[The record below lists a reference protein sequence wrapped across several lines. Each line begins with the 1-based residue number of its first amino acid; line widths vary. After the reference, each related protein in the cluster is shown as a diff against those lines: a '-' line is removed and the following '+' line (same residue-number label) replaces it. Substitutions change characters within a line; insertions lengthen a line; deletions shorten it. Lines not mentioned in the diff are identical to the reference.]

1 MIDLVNKEF
10 VNLGNNSANLICD
23 IKEKNDTFEINLK
36 LENLPVSEYA
46 VVFIMN
52 TKEYTSAIF
61 EVKSLKS
68 ENKKINVEK
77 EKVKTFDKIEIVDI
91 YSGDVLFEYVKE
103 EEIENS
109 EEEKEIEI
117 PFLKNNETI
126 NDEKEIVKE
135 DITIIK
141 EEKNENN
148 NNIEE
153 VKEEIKNEIYEN
165 EDESFEKEEITDF
178 KEEKVIDKKDEI
190 INEEIN
196 SPMTENDMKKN
207 ISLEDEVR
215 NIEEDV
221 EALRGLF
228 EIFSPKNKD
237 NSEDDNHEFEAAI
250 DNISN
255 DNSDEKKNDEFEF
268 VEEKTEL
275 EKEEVPK
282 VVINANDVLVEDIME
297 VFQVDNLPKVEGDHK
312 FFIVDETDERLNDIN
327 IIYNGFVM
335 PMLYPY
341 MGYKNSELENAIL
354 PNWIFGKL
362 FEDGEIKYYVYGI
375 LGSKNDKTQPFLGS
389 TGFIYY
395 EPSAYDGFGYWLM
408 YISEKTGKICLL

>member
-23 IKEKNDTFEINLK
+23 IKEKNDIFEINLK

-46 VVFIMN
+46 VVFIMD

-91 YSGDVLFEYVKE
+91 YSGDVLFEYKKE
-103 EEIENS
+103 EDFENTEA

-141 EEKNENN
+141 EEKKENN
-148 NNIEE
+148 NTE
-153 VKEEIKNEIYEN
+153 EEITNEIYEN
-165 EDESFEKEEITDF
+165 EDESFEKEDIVTS
-178 KEEKVIDKKDEI
+178 KEEKSINKKTDKLKDEKSVNLI
-190 INEEIN
+190 ENDNEE
-196 SPMTENDMKKN
+196 T
-207 ISLEDEVR
+207 ISLEEEIR
-215 NIEEDV
+215 NTEEDV
-221 EALRGLF
+221 DALRGLF
-228 EIFSPKNKD
+228 EIFSPKNK
-237 NSEDDNHEFEAAI
+237 NKSEDDNDEFEAAI
-250 DNISN
+250 DNISD
-255 DNSDEKKNDEFEF
+255 DNADEKKNDEFEF
-268 VEEKTEL
+268 VEEKTET
-275 EKEEVPK
+275 EKEEIPK

-297 VFQVDNLPKVEGDHK
+297 VFQTDNLPKVEGDHK
-312 FFIVDETDERLNDIN
+312 FFIVDETDKRLNDIN

-341 MGYKNSELENAIL
+341 MGYKNLELENAIL

>member
-23 IKEKNDTFEINLK
+23 IKEKNDIFEINLK

-46 VVFIMN
+46 VVFIMD

-91 YSGDVLFEYVKE
+91 YSGDVLFEYIKE
-103 EEIENS
+103 EDFENTEA

-141 EEKNENN
+141 EEKKENN
-148 NNIEE
+148 NTE
-153 VKEEIKNEIYEN
+153 EEITNEIYEN
-165 EDESFEKEEITDF
+165 EDESFEKEDIVTS
-178 KEEKVIDKKDEI
+178 KEEKSINKKNDKLKDEKSVHLI
-190 INEEIN
+190 ENDNEE
-196 SPMTENDMKKN
+196 T
-207 ISLEDEVR
+207 ISLEEEIR
-215 NIEEDV
+215 NTEEDV
-221 EALRGLF
+221 DALRGLF
-228 EIFSPKNKD
+228 EIFSPKNK
-237 NSEDDNHEFEAAI
+237 NKSEDDNDEFEAAI
-250 DNISN
+250 DNISD
-255 DNSDEKKNDEFEF
+255 DNADEKKNDEFEF
-268 VEEKTEL
+268 VEEKTET
-275 EKEEVPK
+275 EKEEIPK

-297 VFQVDNLPKVEGDHK
+297 VFQTDNLPKVEGDHK

-341 MGYKNSELENAIL
+341 MGYKNLELENAIL

>member
-23 IKEKNDTFEINLK
+23 IKEKNDIFEINLK

-46 VVFIMN
+46 VVFIMD

-61 EVKSLKS
+61 EVKSLKL

-91 YSGDVLFEYVKE
+91 YSGEVLFEYIKE
-103 EEIENS
+103 EDFENTET

-141 EEKNENN
+141 EEKKENN
-148 NNIEE
+148 NTE
-153 VKEEIKNEIYEN
+153 EEITNEIYEN
-165 EDESFEKEEITDF
+165 EDESFEKEDIVTS
-178 KEEKVIDKKDEI
+178 KEEKSINKKNDKLKDEKSVNLI
-190 INEEIN
+190 ENDNEE
-196 SPMTENDMKKN
+196 T
-207 ISLEDEVR
+207 ISLDEEIR
-215 NIEEDV
+215 NTEEDV
-221 EALRGLF
+221 DALRGLF
-228 EIFSPKNKD
+228 EIFSPKNK
-237 NSEDDNHEFEAAI
+237 NKSEDDNDEFEAAI
-250 DNISN
+250 DNIRD
-255 DNSDEKKNDEFEF
+255 DNADEKKNDEFEF
-268 VEEKTEL
+268 VEEKTET
-275 EKEEVPK
+275 EKEEIPK

-297 VFQVDNLPKVEGDHK
+297 VFQTDNLPKVEGDHK

-341 MGYKNSELENAIL
+341 MGYKNLELENAIL

>member
-23 IKEKNDTFEINLK
+23 IKEKNDIFEINLK

-46 VVFIMN
+46 VVFIMD

-91 YSGDVLFEYVKE
+91 YSGDVLFEYIKE
-103 EEIENS
+103 EDFENTEA

-141 EEKNENN
+141 EEKKENN
-148 NNIEE
+148 NTE
-153 VKEEIKNEIYEN
+153 EEITNEIYEN
-165 EDESFEKEEITDF
+165 EDESFEKEDIVTS
-178 KEEKVIDKKDEI
+178 KEEKSINKKNDNLKDEKSVHLI
-190 INEEIN
+190 ENDNEE
-196 SPMTENDMKKN
+196 T
-207 ISLEDEVR
+207 ISLEEEIR
-215 NIEEDV
+215 NTEEDV
-221 EALRGLF
+221 DALRGLF
-228 EIFSPKNKD
+228 EIFSPKNK
-237 NSEDDNHEFEAAI
+237 NKSEDDNDEFEAAI
-250 DNISN
+250 DNISD
-255 DNSDEKKNDEFEF
+255 DNADEKKNDEFEF
-268 VEEKTEL
+268 VEEKTET
-275 EKEEVPK
+275 EKEEIPK

-297 VFQVDNLPKVEGDHK
+297 VFQTDNLPKVEGDHK

-341 MGYKNSELENAIL
+341 MGYKNLELENAIL

>member
-126 NDEKEIVKE
+126 NDEKK
-135 DITIIK
+135 
-141 EEKNENN
+141 
-148 NNIEE
+148 
-153 VKEEIKNEIYEN
+153 
-165 EDESFEKEEITDF
+165 S
-178 KEEKVIDKKDEI
+178 
-190 INEEIN
+190 
-196 SPMTENDMKKN
+196 
-207 ISLEDEVR
+207 
-215 NIEEDV
+215 
-221 EALRGLF
+221 
-228 EIFSPKNKD
+228 
-237 NSEDDNHEFEAAI
+237 
-250 DNISN
+250 
-255 DNSDEKKNDEFEF
+255 
-268 VEEKTEL
+268 
-275 EKEEVPK
+275 
-282 VVINANDVLVEDIME
+282 
-297 VFQVDNLPKVEGDHK
+297 
-312 FFIVDETDERLNDIN
+312 
-327 IIYNGFVM
+327 
-335 PMLYPY
+335 
-341 MGYKNSELENAIL
+341 
-354 PNWIFGKL
+354 
-362 FEDGEIKYYVYGI
+362 
-375 LGSKNDKTQPFLGS
+375 
-389 TGFIYY
+389 
-395 EPSAYDGFGYWLM
+395 
-408 YISEKTGKICLL
+408 

>member
-61 EVKSLKS
+61 EVKSLRS

-77 EKVKTFDKIEIVDI
+77 EKVKTFNKIEIVDI

-103 EEIENS
+103 EDFENTEA

-141 EEKNENN
+141 EEKKENN
-148 NNIEE
+148 NTE
-153 VKEEIKNEIYEN
+153 EEIANEIYEN
-165 EDESFEKEEITDF
+165 EDESFENEEIVTF
-178 KEEKVIDKKDEI
+178 KEEKSINKKTDKLKDEKSVNLI
-190 INEEIN
+190 
-196 SPMTENDMKKN
+196 ENDNKET
-207 ISLEDEVR
+207 ISLEEEIR
-215 NIEEDV
+215 NTEEDV
-221 EALRGLF
+221 DALRGLF
-228 EIFSPKNKD
+228 EIFSPKNK
-237 NSEDDNHEFEAAI
+237 NKSYEDDTDEFEAEI
-250 DNISN
+250 DNIN
-255 DNSDEKKNDEFEF
+255 DDNADEKKNDEFEF
-268 VEEKTEL
+268 VEEKTET
-275 EKEEVPK
+275 EKEEIPK

-297 VFQVDNLPKVEGDHK
+297 VFQVDNLPKVEGEHK

-341 MGYKNSELENAIL
+341 MGYKNLELENAIL

>member
-23 IKEKNDTFEINLK
+23 IKEKNDIFEINLK

-46 VVFIMN
+46 VVFIMD

-91 YSGDVLFEYVKE
+91 YSGDVLFEYIKE
-103 EEIENS
+103 EDFENTEA

-141 EEKNENN
+141 EEKKENN
-148 NNIEE
+148 NTE
-153 VKEEIKNEIYEN
+153 EEITNEIYEN
-165 EDESFEKEEITDF
+165 EDESFEKEEIVTS
-178 KEEKVIDKKDEI
+178 KEEKSINKKNDKLKDEKSVNLI
-190 INEEIN
+190 ENDNEE
-196 SPMTENDMKKN
+196 T
-207 ISLEDEVR
+207 ISLDEEIR
-215 NIEEDV
+215 NTEEDV
-221 EALRGLF
+221 DALRGLF
-228 EIFSPKNKD
+228 EIFSPKNK
-237 NSEDDNHEFEAAI
+237 NKSEDDNDEFEAAI
-250 DNISN
+250 DNISD
-255 DNSDEKKNDEFEF
+255 DNADEKKNDEFEF
-268 VEEKTEL
+268 VEEKTET
-275 EKEEVPK
+275 EKEEIPK

-297 VFQVDNLPKVEGDHK
+297 VFQTDNLPKVEGDHK

-341 MGYKNSELENAIL
+341 MGYKNLELENAIL

>member
-153 VKEEIKNEIYEN
+153 VKEEIKNEI

-178 KEEKVIDKKDEI
+178 KEEKVIDKKCEI

-196 SPMTENDMKKN
+196 SPITEKDMKKN
-207 ISLEDEVR
+207 ISLENEVR
-215 NIEEDV
+215 NTEEDV

-237 NSEDDNHEFEAAI
+237 NSDDDNHEFEAAI
-250 DNISN
+250 DNISD
-255 DNSDEKKNDEFEF
+255 DNSNEKKNDEFEF

-297 VFQVDNLPKVEGDHK
+297 EFQVDNLPKVEGDHK

-327 IIYNGFVM
+327 IIYNVD
-335 PMLYPY
+335 
-341 MGYKNSELENAIL
+341 I
-354 PNWIFGKL
+354 I
-362 FEDGEIKYYVYGI
+362 
-375 LGSKNDKTQPFLGS
+375 
-389 TGFIYY
+389 
-395 EPSAYDGFGYWLM
+395 
-408 YISEKTGKICLL
+408 

>member
-23 IKEKNDTFEINLK
+23 IKEKNDIFEINLK

-46 VVFIMN
+46 VVFIMD

-91 YSGDVLFEYVKE
+91 YSGDVLFEYIKE
-103 EEIENS
+103 EDFENTEA

-141 EEKNENN
+141 EEKKENN
-148 NNIEE
+148 NTE
-153 VKEEIKNEIYEN
+153 EEITNEIYEN
-165 EDESFEKEEITDF
+165 EDESFEKEDIVTS
-178 KEEKVIDKKDEI
+178 KEEKSINKKNDKLKDEKSVHLI
-190 INEEIN
+190 ENDNEE
-196 SPMTENDMKKN
+196 T
-207 ISLEDEVR
+207 ISLEEETR
-215 NIEEDV
+215 NTEEDV
-221 EALRGLF
+221 DALRGLF
-228 EIFSPKNKD
+228 EIFSPKNK
-237 NSEDDNHEFEAAI
+237 NKSEDDNDEFEAAI
-250 DNISN
+250 DNISD
-255 DNSDEKKNDEFEF
+255 DNADEKKNDEFEF
-268 VEEKTEL
+268 VEEKTET
-275 EKEEVPK
+275 EKEEIPK

-297 VFQVDNLPKVEGDHK
+297 VFQTDNLPKVEGDHK

-341 MGYKNSELENAIL
+341 MGYKNLELENAIL

-408 YISEKTGKICLL
+408 YISEKTGKICLI